1 MNNIKSFHDK
11 GFFLIKKFYSFNEI
25 KKIKKNIDIIKK
37 SKPKKFT
44 GIMKYYEKDIRNKK
58 NMLVRAE
65 YFYKKNFVLTKLI
78 DSRKIKSTLKSLQEK
93 NV

>member
-1 MNNIKSFHDK
+1 
-11 GFFLIKKFYSFNEI
+11 
-25 KKIKKNIDIIKK
+25 
-37 SKPKKFT
+37 
-44 GIMKYYEKDIRNKK
+44 
-58 NMLVRAE
+58 MLVRAE